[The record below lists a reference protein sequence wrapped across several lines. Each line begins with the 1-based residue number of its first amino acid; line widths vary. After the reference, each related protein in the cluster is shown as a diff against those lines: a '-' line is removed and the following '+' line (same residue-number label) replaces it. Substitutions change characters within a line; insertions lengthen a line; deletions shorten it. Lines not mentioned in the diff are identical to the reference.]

1 MSREGRVEEWT
12 WFGFAK
18 CSTGERMQV
27 TEAGSGVAPF
37 AFFCRGIDA
46 VGSAQS
52 VAILCEDEALASE
65 CAKIARLRVPASPIV
80 TMNPQACASV
90 QGHEA
95 FAAIVSVGL
104 HADAVHLA
112 MLARALQPAGRL
124 VLLASDSHG
133 SDATDRNWA
142 GLLEAVSTHHPQLLP
157 ERVLAVRA
165 DGETLDAVLTEDQHL
180 DAPFEGVRW
189 GLVCVKDP
197 VGNDA
202 TRWVDPSPASVRDN
216 RAHTITRFADDYA
229 NPWLVRGIVS
239 VDERSRNPHVLRDV
253 AQRASESALAAYEAS
268 GRDSMSKHLVDLGAC
283 LCVLGYAELAK
294 PKRSTLDRESQRDC
308 VRRISQYLT
317 FVKQSPRPHALR
329 WRVSCMYVLGLLQSD
344 ESGNDIAQQTFAAC
358 AEIDPRPFSPLLG
371 TKTIDSMLRVAK
383 CWAEQGNITEA
394 RKWWSKGAAF
404 ARELM
409 QGDWL
414 NITGPL
420 TAREG
425 EPPEEP
431 LAFGMREA
439 AEILLLGT
447 KCALALRESER
458 RVTAPAIAAELMRAE
473 TFAEMH
479 ADAQRVWKQKASL
492 EQQLATERQNAAQER
507 EKLLSWNASFQA
519 EKQWLSEQAATWNA
533 KTAQLE
539 QEILRQREWIERLQQ
554 DHAWATREIATW
566 RSKAQQLEDALNK
579 SEAWAT
585 SLKQDVSWNSQQRA
599 VWEQRAISLEQAL
612 EQQKAWSS
620 HLQTQLTQVSAEKAW
635 LVEHRQKIEAELA
648 KYRDRAERGE

>member
-1 MSREGRVEEWT
+1 
-12 WFGFAK
+12 
-18 CSTGERMQV
+18 
-27 TEAGSGVAPF
+27 
-37 AFFCRGIDA
+37 
-46 VGSAQS
+46 
-52 VAILCEDEALASE
+52 
-65 CAKIARLRVPASPIV
+65 
-80 TMNPQACASV
+80 
-90 QGHEA
+90 
-95 FAAIVSVGL
+95 
-104 HADAVHLA
+104 
-112 MLARALQPAGRL
+112 
-124 VLLASDSHG
+124 
-133 SDATDRNWA
+133 
-142 GLLEAVSTHHPQLLP
+142 
-157 ERVLAVRA
+157 
-165 DGETLDAVLTEDQHL
+165 
-180 DAPFEGVRW
+180 
-189 GLVCVKDP
+189 
-197 VGNDA
+197 
-202 TRWVDPSPASVRDN
+202 
-216 RAHTITRFADDYA
+216 
-229 NPWLVRGIVS
+229 
-239 VDERSRNPHVLRDV
+239 
-253 AQRASESALAAYEAS
+253 
-268 GRDSMSKHLVDLGAC
+268 
-283 LCVLGYAELAK
+283 
-294 PKRSTLDRESQRDC
+294 
-308 VRRISQYLT
+308 
-317 FVKQSPRPHALR
+317 
-329 WRVSCMYVLGLLQSD
+329 MYVLGLLQSD

>member
-1 MSREGRVEEWT
+1 VSREGRVEEWI

-18 CSTGERMQV
+18 SGKGERVQV
-27 TEAGSGVAPF
+27 SEAGSSVPPF
-37 AFFCRGIDA
+37 ELLCRAIDA
-46 VGSAQS
+46 AGNAQS
-52 VAILCEDEALASE
+52 VAIVCEDDALALE
-65 CAKIARLRVPASPIV
+65 CAKIARLRVPASRIV
-80 TMNPQACASV
+80 AMNPQACASV
-90 QGHEA
+90 QAHEA
-95 FAAIVSVGL
+95 FAAVVSVGL
-104 HADAVHLA
+104 PTDAERLA
-112 MLARALQPAGRL
+112 MLARALEPAGRL
-124 VLLASDSHG
+124 VLLAPEGGRS
-133 SDATDRNWA
+133 
-142 GLLEAVSTHHPQLLP
+142 EAVDSSWPSLLQAVATHQPQLLP

-180 DAPFEGVRW
+180 DTPFEGERW

-197 VGNDA
+197 VGHDA
-202 TRWVDPSPASVRDN
+202 TNWVDPLPASVRDN
-216 RAHTITRFADDYA
+216 PAHTITRFAEDYA

-239 VDERSRNPHVLRDV
+239 VDERSRNPHVLRDI

-268 GRDSMSKHLVDLGAC
+268 GRDFMSKYLVDLGAC

-294 PKRSTLDRESQRDC
+294 PKRSTLDREPQRDC

-344 ESGNDIAQQTFAAC
+344 ESESGFAQQTFAAC

-371 TKTIDSMLRVAK
+371 TKTIDSMIRVANA
-383 CWAEQGNITEA
+383 WAEQGKMTEA

-420 TAREG
+420 TTREG
-425 EPPEEP
+425 EPPAEP

-447 KCALALRESER
+447 KCALALRESDR

-473 TFAEMH
+473 TFAEIH

-507 EKLLSWNASFQA
+507 EKLLSWNASLQA

-539 QEILRQREWIERLQQ
+539 QELARQREWIERLQQ
-554 DHAWATREIATW
+554 DHAWAAREIATW
-566 RSKAQQLEDALNK
+566 RSKTQQLEDAAK
-579 SEAWAT
+579 QSEQWAAT
-585 SLKQDVSWNSQQRA
+585 LSKDVAWNSQQRA
-599 VWEQRAISLEQAL
+599 VWENRAIKLEAEL
-612 EQQKAWSS
+612 EQQQAWSNT
-620 HLQTQLTQVSAEKAW
+620 LQAQLEQVSADKAW

-648 KYRDRAERGE
+648 KYRERVERGA